1 MNTQLLNEMY
11 NKISPEEYKALVMD
25 ECKRMTFCEHTLGS
39 LSIYIPVIAKEYIID
54 YIVDNNFNDIYRL
67 MIDYASMNCEKDI
80 LILLNHMLKKFTDNY
95 RINNDYIPL
104 IFYMQSLFYK
114 QFIIDKKLIKI
125 IHDNY
130 GERFFNDNIRK
141 FEIVKQYCFTFCNCL
156 TEEERNTIFK
166 RLQTKTRHVYIND
179 AMRLINFSE
188 EQKQILQS
196 ILILDKFAT

>member
-25 ECKRMTFCEHTLGS
+25 ECKRMSFGEYTLSS
-39 LSIYIPVIAKEYIID
+39 LNICIPVIAKEYMID
-54 YIVDNNFNDIYRL
+54 YIVDNNFNDIYKI
-67 MIDYASMNCEKDI
+67 MIDYAYMDLEKNCY
-80 LILLNHMLKKFTDNY
+80 ILLNHMLKKFADNY

-104 IFYMQSLFYK
+104 IFYMQSLFYNP
-114 QFIIDKKLIKI
+114 FIMDHKLIKI

-130 GERFFNDNIRK
+130 GERFFNDNIRN
-141 FEIVKQYCFTFCNCL
+141 FEIVKQYCFTFHNCL

-166 RLQTKTRHVYIND
+166 RLQARTRHKNIED

-188 EQKQILQS
+188 KQKQKLQS
-196 ILILDKFAT
+196 IVILDNF